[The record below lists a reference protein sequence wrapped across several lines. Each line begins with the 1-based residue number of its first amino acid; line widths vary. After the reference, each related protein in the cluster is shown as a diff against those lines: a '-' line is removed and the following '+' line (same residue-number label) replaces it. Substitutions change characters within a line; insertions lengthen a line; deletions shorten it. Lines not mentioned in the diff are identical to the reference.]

1 MSNRNG
7 ARGTTVDTM
16 DEKGAMMDLEDI
28 IYTSKKLFTSLKV
41 PVNRNPYAEED
52 GGPFS
57 FDSQDTTN
65 QDMQF
70 YLHVDRL
77 RLPIIELFKEL
88 LKREIIVTGVMTKE
102 EWNKYEDKIDIQFS
116 SKSIFLENMDK
127 DLFIKAI
134 DNYTNFKDEV
144 GVMVSLETA
153 LEKTFGWTNE
163 QLQEE
168 LEKIK
173 EERNNNLYQAFYAA
187 QEDSGF

>member
-1 MSNRNG
+1 
-7 ARGTTVDTM
+7 M
-16 DEKGAMMDLEDI
+16 DEKGGLMDLEDI
-28 IYTSKKLFTSLKV
+28 IYTSKKLFTALKI
-41 PVNRNPYAEED
+41 PVNRNPYSDED
-52 GGPFS
+52 GGTFS

-77 RLPIIELFKEL
+77 RIPVINLFKEL
-88 LKREIIVTGVMTKE
+88 LRREIIITGVMSKE
-102 EWNKYEDKIDIQFS
+102 EWDKYKDKIDIQFS
-116 SKSIFLENMDK
+116 SKSIFLENMEK

-144 GVMVSLETA
+144 GVIVSLETA

-163 QLQEE
+163 QVQEE

-173 EERNNNLYQAFYAA
+173 EERNNPLYQAFYSN
-187 QEDSGF
+187 QEEGGF